1 MRVNEGNKRG
11 SMRGI
16 NEGQLVISD
25 VRSFL
30 AFKMFEQ
37 RYIRSVIRKNVLVTV
52 TLYPATFFL

>member
-1 MRVNEGNKRG
+1 
-11 SMRGI
+11 MRGI